1 MEVRESQT
9 KLRMLTTEDSE
20 NNDEWLYTIKDIFDI
35 YVESE
40 LYEDG
45 SVEIQVNDYWLTRFE
60 QQVIDI

>member
-1 MEVRESQT
+1 MEVRESQAN
-9 KLRMLTTEDSE
+9 LRELTTEDSE

-45 SVEIQVNDYWLTRFE
+45 SAEI
-60 QQVIDI
+60 